1 MAVETRLEA
10 QPLARRFL
18 SLVNSIGYGWDM
30 SGRPSF
36 PLSFPRRTACLGAV
50 DASSSYGPVRCTC
63 DSMDTNF
70 ASWSNRKVS
79 PSDFMTIPF
88 PLRQGALA
96 RVALREES

>member
-36 PLSFPRRTACLGAV
+36 LFPLFPQDV
-50 DASSSYGPVRCTC
+50 
-63 DSMDTNF
+63 
-70 ASWSNRKVS
+70 
-79 PSDFMTIPF
+79 PF
-88 PLRQGALA
+88 PVTR
-96 RVALREES
+96 